1 MSAPRLTEGLVIFA
15 MTDDEFMEYLNQP
28 QEDTQTDKDN
38 TK

>member
-15 MTDDEFMEYLNQP
+15 MTEDEFIKYLSEP
-28 QEDTQTDKDN
+28 KEDTQTDKDN